1 MHGTIV
7 VISDRETVMKDEE
20 YCPYA
25 DYEMMDWIPGCDW
38 VLADTES
45 EFQESIA
52 FFNKAYGL
60 DVQTAT
66 LDIDGGARME
76 VGILDRG
83 CLQSL
88 MEALQKQKEERL
100 EKVRK
105 ELEKPDP
112 SMWQIAD
119 NAYLD
124 SSVYFVMVLGG
135 GASMSFDNEM
145 DFYKSIEIE
154 DAPLYVV
161 ETYRFHV

>member
-7 VISDRETVMKDEE
+7 VISDRETVMKDEA

-38 VLADTES
+38 VHLDTES

-52 FFNKAYGL
+52 FFNQAYGL
-60 DVQTAT
+60 DVQTAK
-66 LDIDGGARME
+66 LDIDAGARVE
-76 VGILDRG
+76 VGILDKG

-88 MEALQKQKEERL
+88 IEALQKDKEERL

-112 SMWQIAD
+112 SMWWIAN

-124 SSVYFVMVLGG
+124 SSVYFVTVLDGG
-135 GASMSFDNEM
+135 TSMSFDNEM
-145 DFYKSIEIE
+145 DFYKSVSIE

-161 ETYRFHV
+161 ETYRFHL